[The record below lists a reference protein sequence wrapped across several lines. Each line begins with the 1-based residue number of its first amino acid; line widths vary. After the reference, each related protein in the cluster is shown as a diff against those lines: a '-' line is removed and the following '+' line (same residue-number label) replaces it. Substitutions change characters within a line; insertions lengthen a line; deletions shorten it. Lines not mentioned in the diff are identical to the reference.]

1 MRMFTGNMVTE
12 AIPARVYSLY
22 KIAISKKDITRNE
35 IQSMMEPPEIYEGT
49 SYFSA
54 IFKTAL
60 ELKIIDTQDNLV
72 IPLVSRDEMKTIDG
86 FRKYAISKLNMFEDE
101 QFFQVTNVIV
111 NLNEHIYKYSL
122 TDSDLLN
129 ILSQQTGNQ
138 ITAPMIRGWRFWA
151 QFLGL
156 GYMNNMS
163 FLPNAYVFVKNVLSL
178 LNLEKNKEYA
188 IDDFMLMFEQY
199 GKVLSGNLQQE
210 RNMNIALSSA
220 LRQLHDNNEIELR
233 YRSDAEKRWILFPS
247 TEQFNDQI
255 ASIVYKGVKK

>member
-1 MRMFTGNMVTE
+1 
-12 AIPARVYSLY
+12 
-22 KIAISKKDITRNE
+22 
-35 IQSMMEPPEIYEGT
+35 
-49 SYFSA
+49 
-54 IFKTAL
+54 
-60 ELKIIDTQDNLV
+60 
-72 IPLVSRDEMKTIDG
+72 
-86 FRKYAISKLNMFEDE
+86 
-101 QFFQVTNVIV
+101 
-111 NLNEHIYKYSL
+111 
-122 TDSDLLN
+122 
-129 ILSQQTGNQ
+129 
-138 ITAPMIRGWRFWA
+138 MIRGWRFWA
-151 QFLGL
+151 QFLGF

-163 FLPNAYVFVKNVLSL
+163 FLPNAYVFVKNILSL